1 MLVPPLLPFRFPA
14 LFTFVV
20 RAFSVLDG
28 LGKTL
33 DPKFD
38 ITEISAPYARELVLE
53 GPQER
58 ARKELREGLDNQN
71 LAFKNLF
78 RNPNRIERVENTLLA
93 LERGD
98 LKLRVRA
105 LEAERQ
111 IDRMAIMQNAQ
122 TSAVLAGV
130 FFNVGAVLTTAAA
143 APALAATASYG
154 AAAVCGLGF
163 LKGLMKVRKLEKK
176 ERQLSGQT

>member
-1 MLVPPLLPFRFPA
+1 M
-14 LFTFVV
+14 
-20 RAFSVLDG
+20 
-28 LGKTL
+28 
-33 DPKFD
+33 
-38 ITEISAPYARELVLE
+38 
-53 GPQER
+53 
-58 ARKELREGLDNQN
+58 
-71 LAFKNLF
+71 F

-143 APALAATASYG
+143 APALAATACYG

-163 LKGLMKVRKLEKK
+163 FKGLMKVRKLEKK
-176 ERQLSGQT
+176 ERQLSGQM